1 MSLIL
6 EALKKSE
13 AERRLGQVPGL
24 MTPVQRTA
32 PRRDSR
38 WPLLIA
44 LLLAIALAMVAGW
57 WWMQREAA
65 PSAAPDDAQRA
76 EATPAAPTNLP
87 PANDAVVATP
97 PPAPTADP
105 VTSAPAPTMPAELP
119 SDPDFVSRE
128 RESRPVAANTPEPI
142 DAAQTAPRAPPQ
154 PAAAPAPRPIAQT
167 PRVTPSAPAAT
178 VQAVPATSTPLA
190 AAEPAP
196 TPPAAEET
204 LEHLPR
210 LVDLPASER
219 DALPPLK
226 LTMHVYAADAA
237 ARFVLIDGQRLGQG
251 ERLSPTLTLSEI
263 RRDGA
268 VFESD
273 GRRFLIPRL

>member
-13 AERRLGQVPGL
+13 TERRLGQVPGL

-32 PRRDSR
+32 PRRGSR
-38 WPLLIA
+38 WPLLVA
-44 LLLAIALAMVAGW
+44 LLLAAALVAAMGW
-57 WWMQREAA
+57 WWMQREVA
-65 PSAAPDDAQRA
+65 PSAALDDARRA
-76 EATPAAPTNLP
+76 EAAPATPANPP

-97 PPAPTADP
+97 AAAEPPA
-105 VTSAPAPTMPAELP
+105 SAPAPILPAELP

-142 DAAQTAPRAPPQ
+142 DPDQPAPRALPQ
-154 PAAAPAPRPIAQT
+154 PVAPPAPRPGAQT
-167 PRVTPSAPAAT
+167 PRATPTMPAAT
-178 VQAVPATSTPLA
+178 VQSPASA
-190 AAEPAP
+190 PASLTAPEATP

-204 LEHLPR
+204 LEYLPR
-210 LVDLPASER
+210 LVDLPAGER

-226 LTMHVYAADAA
+226 LTMHVYAADAV
-237 ARFVLIDGQRLGQG
+237 ARFVVVDGQRMGQG
-251 ERLSPTLTLSEI
+251 ERLSPTLTLTEI

>member
-24 MTPVQRTA
+24 MTPVQRAA

-38 WPLLIA
+38 MPLLIV
-44 LLLAIALAMVAGW
+44 LLLAIALAVLAGW

-65 PSAAPDDAQRA
+65 PSAARDDARRA
-76 EATPAAPTNLP
+76 EAPPPAAPTNPP
-87 PANDAVVATP
+87 PANEAAIATP
-97 PPAPTADP
+97 APAATTNPTAN
-105 VTSAPAPTMPAELP
+105 APAPTMPAELP

-142 DAAQTAPRAPPQ
+142 DAEQPTPRAPPQ
-154 PAAAPAPRPIAQT
+154 APAAPAPRPAAPTPRATPDATAQT
-167 PRVTPSAPAAT
+167 PAT
-178 VQAVPATSTPLA
+178 QSPLA
-190 AAEPAP
+190 APEAVAA
-196 TPPAAEET
+196 PPAAEET

-226 LTMHVYAADAA
+226 LTMHVYAADAS